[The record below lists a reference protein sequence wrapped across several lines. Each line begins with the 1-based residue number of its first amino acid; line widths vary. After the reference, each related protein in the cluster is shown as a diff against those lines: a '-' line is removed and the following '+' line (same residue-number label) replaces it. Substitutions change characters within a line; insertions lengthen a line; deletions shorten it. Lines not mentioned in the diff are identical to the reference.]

1 MNADLTAKKRKSNTG
16 KFEKF
21 QSHEANE
28 LSQVTYLWRIMLL
41 ILGNIGNDIILSMI
55 FLKESNL
62 LGKIESVQSLN
73 KIRLYVHSTN
83 VVI

>member
-28 LSQVTYLWRIMLL
+28 LSQVTYL
-41 ILGNIGNDIILSMI
+41 
-55 FLKESNL
+55 
-62 LGKIESVQSLN
+62 
-73 KIRLYVHSTN
+73 
-83 VVI
+83 